1 MRAAPLLGVIAII
14 GIAVGGYFYWSQQQS
29 RNLPAGLASANGR
42 IEVERVDIATKMAGR
57 IAEIRVRE
65 GDAVRAG
72 DIVARMDV
80 TELQAQLL
88 AAKAAIRRAIEAI
101 GKAEAEVAI
110 REAEQQLSEV
120 ELRRVVALE
129 RRAAVSTA
137 EVDRRRA
144 ENEVAKAQILGAKAA
159 VRDAQAAREAA
170 EAHVAHIEA
179 TIADMTLK
187 TPVSGRVEYRLAQ
200 AGEVLAAGGRV
211 VTILDLSD
219 VFMTIFLP
227 TSQAGR
233 VAHGSEARIVLDAAP
248 SNVVLATVSFIAA
261 EAQFTPK
268 AVETSNEREKLMY
281 RVKLAIDPKLLE
293 TYRDYVRA
301 GLTGNAY
308 VRTERAAEW
317 PANLTPKLPPAPGAE
332 ASPETAPETA
342 YVR

>member
-14 GIAVGGYFYWSQQQS
+14 GIAVGGYFYWSQQHS
-29 RNLPAGLASANGR
+29 RTLPAGLAAANGR
-42 IEVERVDIATKMAGR
+42 IEAEGVDIATKLAGR

-88 AAKAAIRRAIEAI
+88 AAQAEIRRAIEAT

-110 REAEQQLSEV
+110 RVAEQQLSEV
-120 ELRRVVALE
+120 ELRRMVALE

-187 TPVSGRVEYRLAQ
+187 TPVSGRVEYRLAR
-200 AGEVLAAGGRV
+200 AGEVLAAGGPLAP
-211 VTILDLSD
+211 ILDL
-219 VFMTIFLP
+219 
-227 TSQAGR
+227 
-233 VAHGSEARIVLDAAP
+233 
-248 SNVVLATVSFIAA
+248 
-261 EAQFTPK
+261 
-268 AVETSNEREKLMY
+268 
-281 RVKLAIDPKLLE
+281 
-293 TYRDYVRA
+293 
-301 GLTGNAY
+301 
-308 VRTERAAEW
+308 TE
-317 PANLTPKLPPAPGAE
+317 
-332 ASPETAPETA
+332 SS
-342 YVR
+342 

>member
-1 MRAAPLLGVIAII
+1 MRAAPLLALLAVV
-14 GIAVGGYFYWSQQQS
+14 GIAAGGYAYWDTQQS
-29 RNLPAGLASANGR
+29 RALPAGLASANGR
-42 IEVERVDIATKMAGR
+42 IEVERVDIATKLAGR
-57 IAEIRVRE
+57 VAEIHVRE
-65 GDAVRAG
+65 GDAVKAG

-88 AAKAAIRRAIEAI
+88 AAKAAVRRAVEGI
-101 GKAEAEVAI
+101 GKAEAEVSI

-120 ELRRVVALE
+120 ELRRVVELE

-144 ENEVAKAQILGAKAA
+144 QNEVAKAQILGARAA
-159 VRDAQAAREAA
+159 VRDAKAAREAA
-170 EAHVAHIEA
+170 EAQVAQIEA

-187 TPVSGRVEYRLAQ
+187 TPVSGRVEYRLAR
-200 AGEVLAAGGRV
+200 AGEVLGAGGRV
-211 VTILDLSD
+211 VTVLDLTD

-227 TSQAGR
+227 TGQAGR

-248 SNVVLATVSFIAA
+248 SYVVPATVSFIAA

-268 AVETSNEREKLMY
+268 AVETSDEREKLMY

-308 VRTERAAEW
+308 VRIDRAAEW
-317 PANLTPKLPPAPGAE
+317 PAELAPKLPPTPEGAE
-332 ASPETAPETA
+332 TAD
-342 YVR
+342 VR

>member
-1 MRAAPLLGVIAII
+1 MRAAPLLALLAVV
-14 GIAVGGYFYWSQQQS
+14 GIAAGGYAYWDTQQS
-29 RNLPAGLASANGR
+29 RALPAGLASANGR
-42 IEVERVDIATKMAGR
+42 IEVERVDIATKLAGR
-57 IAEIRVRE
+57 VAEIRVRE

-72 DIVARMDV
+72 DTVARMDV

-88 AAKAAIRRAIEAI
+88 AAKAAVRRAVEGT

-110 REAEQQLSEV
+110 REAEQQLAEV
-120 ELRRVVALE
+120 ELRRVVELE

-144 ENEVAKAQILGAKAA
+144 QNEVAKAQILGARAA
-159 VRDAQAAREAA
+159 VRDAKAAREAA
-170 EAHVAHIEA
+170 EAQVAQIEA

-187 TPVSGRVEYRLAQ
+187 TPVSGRVEYRLAR
-200 AGEVLAAGGRV
+200 AGEVLGAGGRV
-211 VTILDLSD
+211 VTVLDLTD
-219 VFMTIFLP
+219 VFMTVFLP
-227 TSQAGR
+227 TGQAGR

-248 SNVVLATVSFIAA
+248 SYVVPATVSFIAA

-268 AVETSNEREKLMY
+268 AVETSDEREKLMY

-308 VRTERAAEW
+308 VRIDRAAEW
-317 PANLTPKLPPAPGAE
+317 PADLAPKLPPAPEPA
-332 ASPETAPETA
+332 ETAD
-342 YVR
+342 VR

>member
-1 MRAAPLLGVIAII
+1 MRAAPLLALLAVV
-14 GIAVGGYFYWSQQQS
+14 GIAAGGYAYWDTQQS
-29 RNLPAGLASANGR
+29 RTLPAGLASANGR
-42 IEVERVDIATKMAGR
+42 IEVERVDIATKLAGR
-57 IAEIRVRE
+57 VAEIRVRE
-65 GDAVRAG
+65 GDAVQAG
-72 DIVARMDV
+72 DTVARMDV

-88 AAKAAIRRAIEAI
+88 AAKAAVRRAVESI

-120 ELRRVVALE
+120 ELRRVVELE

-144 ENEVAKAQILGAKAA
+144 QNEVAKAQILGARAA
-159 VRDAQAAREAA
+159 VRDAGAAREAA
-170 EAHVAHIEA
+170 EAQVAQIEA
-179 TIADMTLK
+179 TVADMTLK
-187 TPVSGRVEYRLAQ
+187 TPVTGRVEYRLAR
-200 AGEVLAAGGRV
+200 AGEVLGAGGRV
-211 VTILDLSD
+211 VTVLDLTD

-227 TSQAGR
+227 TGQAGR

-248 SNVVLATVSFIAA
+248 SYVIPATVSFIAA

-268 AVETSNEREKLMY
+268 AVETSDEREKLMY

-308 VRTERAAEW
+308 VRIDRAAEW
-317 PANLTPKLPPAPGAE
+317 PAELAPKLPPAPEPA
-332 ASPETAPETA
+332 ETAD
-342 YVR
+342 VR